1 MSNKKIIL
9 MMGVIVLIIIAFYIT
24 NQYQTKTNTEE
35 ISLEKN
41 TENNL
46 SEIKIRE
53 KILNIINGD
62 TGRSTLYDY
71 SISPNKKYALVTL
84 MTPRGSLFYSLFDL
98 ENKKDLFDSY
108 TVAGQGEL
116 NNGNYL
122 WTDDNKLILASQF
135 NGHGGEGFDGIL
147 VVDLTD
153 QSFYRLIDMTNIC
166 PQAFISN
173 CMGGYSF
180 EIKSIVNNS
189 LTYKL
194 IFNSYSIG
202 HDPSFSYD
210 KEETVSLR

>member
-1 MSNKKIIL
+1 MNTKKIIL
-9 MMGVIVLIIIAFYIT
+9 IVGVIVLIIIAFYVT
-24 NQYQTKTNTEE
+24 TQYKTNTEE

-41 TENNL
+41 IENNF
-46 SEIKIRE
+46 SEIKLKE
-53 KILNIINGD
+53 EILNIKNGD

-71 SISPNKKYALVTL
+71 SISPNKNYVLATT
-84 MTPRGSLFYSLFDL
+84 MTPRGSIFYSLFDL

-122 WTDDNKLILASQF
+122 WTDDHKLILASQF
-135 NGHGGEGFDGIL
+135 NGEGGEGFNGIL
-147 VVDLTD
+147 IVDLKD
-153 QSFYRLIDMTNIC
+153 QSFYRLIDMTNVC
-166 PQAFISN
+166 PQAFMTS

-202 HDPSFSYD
+202 HDPSFSYE